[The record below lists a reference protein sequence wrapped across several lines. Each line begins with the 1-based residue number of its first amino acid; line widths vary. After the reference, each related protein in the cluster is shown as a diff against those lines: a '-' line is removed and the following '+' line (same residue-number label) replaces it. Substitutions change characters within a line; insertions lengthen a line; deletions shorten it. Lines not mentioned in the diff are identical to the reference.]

1 MVKEAKY
8 LSKVIK
14 NTGKKGDVLIIGEPP
29 VKKAKKLPKKPR
41 ISTEESLNF
50 KGKIESAINNYV
62 SLVEKSKVDR
72 IFKEKYDQGFKD
84 GLESEH
90 AKREKYIDDHFA
102 DTIKVIESLLVDAK
116 EKKRNAFRDTEEKLI
131 ALAITIAD
139 QIVHKSVEIEPELV
153 NTVVTDVME
162 HMLSSEKV
170 ILKVS
175 AVDYKLINAKYD
187 TWYAMAGNVNEFKI
201 EIDKRLS
208 SGDCLIETEGGVI
221 DGFISSRL
229 SVLADELLKINK

>member
-1 MVKEAKY
+1 M
-8 LSKVIK
+8 SKVIK
-14 NTGKKGDVLIIGEPP
+14 NTEKKGDVLTLGEPP
-29 VKKAKKLPKKPR
+29 VKRAKKLPKKPR

-50 KGKIESAINNYV
+50 KGKINSAISNYV
-62 SLVEKSKVDR
+62 SLIEKSKVDKV
-72 IFKEKYDQGFKD
+72 FQDKYDQGYND
-84 GLESEH
+84 GLESEYSR
-90 AKREKYIDDHFA
+90 REKYIDDHFS

-139 QIVHKSVEIEPELV
+139 QIIHKSVETEPELV
-153 NTVVTDVME
+153 NTIVTEVME

-170 ILKVS
+170 VLKVS
-175 AVDYKLINAKYD
+175 ASDYTLINSKYD

-208 SGDCLIETEGGVI
+208 AGDCLIETEG
-221 DGFISSRL
+221 DRK
-229 SVLADELLKINK
+229 SVV

>member
-1 MVKEAKY
+1 
-8 LSKVIK
+8 
-14 NTGKKGDVLIIGEPP
+14 GDVLTLGESP

-50 KGKIESAINNYV
+50 KGKIDSAINNYV
-62 SLVEKSKVDR
+62 SLIEKSKVDKV
-72 IFKEKYDQGFKD
+72 FQKKYDQGYKD
-84 GLESEH
+84 GLETEYSR
-90 AKREKYIDDHFA
+90 REKYIDDHFS
-102 DTIKVIESLLVDAK
+102 DTIKVIESLLADAK

-139 QIVHKSVEIEPELV
+139 QIIRKTVEAEPELV
-153 NTVVTDVME
+153 NTIVAEVME

-175 AVDYKLINAKYD
+175 ALDYKLINSKYD
-187 TWYAMAGNVNEFKI
+187 KWYAMAGNVNEFKI

-208 SGDCLIETEGGVI
+208 AGDCLIETEGGII